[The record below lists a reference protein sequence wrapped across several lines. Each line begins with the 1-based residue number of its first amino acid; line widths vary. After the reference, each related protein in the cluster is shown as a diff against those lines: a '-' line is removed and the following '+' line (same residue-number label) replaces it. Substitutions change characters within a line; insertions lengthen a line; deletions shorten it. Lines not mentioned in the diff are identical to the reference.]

1 MATSVIKILVVE
13 DDFQNRQLIAAYLRG
28 QEFEVMLAN
37 NGHEALEKL
46 KTFEPTIIVS
56 DISMP
61 HMDGFEL
68 YDKVKEIPHLHSV
81 PFIFLTAHVDAD
93 KRRRGKGMGSDDYL
107 TKPIEQE
114 DLIASIKGCLKR
126 VQEIQSATEKQL
138 INQVDSLKREILTA
152 ITHEVNTPLFIIK
165 LTANLLLDDSMNFQQ
180 GELQE
185 LLQKIKKSGDRLD
198 SLLKDFLLTVRISSG
213 ESKKEYEDSRQ
224 TVEPYFVLAHMLPRL
239 QKTITAQGLSFQ
251 TDLSPN
257 LPKLNLHVDQVANII
272 DRLIDNAIKFN
283 KPNGTVYLR
292 SQIRSHEI
300 VIEVADTGIGIP
312 GEYLEKIFEKFFQL
326 NRTTIEQQGTG
337 LGLTIA
343 RELARINQGDIFV
356 ESEEGAGSKFMLVF
370 PF

>member
-1 MATSVIKILVVE
+1 MTSSVIKILVVE
-13 DDFQNRQLIAAYLRG
+13 DDFQNRQLLSAYLRG
-28 QEFEVMLAN
+28 SEFEVVMAN
-37 NGHEALEKL
+37 NGFEALEKL
-46 KTFEPTIIVS
+46 KTFQPTIIVS

-93 KRRRGKGMGSDDYL
+93 KRRRGKSMGSDDYL

-114 DLIASIKGCLKR
+114 DLLASIRGCLKR
-126 VQEIQSATEKQL
+126 VQEIQSATEKQM
-138 INQVDSLKREILTA
+138 INQVDALKREILTA

-165 LTANLLLDDSMNFQQ
+165 LTANLLLDDSMRFEQN
-180 GELQE
+180 ELQE

-198 SLLKDFLLTVRISSG
+198 SLLKDFLLTVRISTG
-213 ESKKEYEDSRQ
+213 ETKKEYEEAKQ
-224 TVEPYFVLAHMLPRL
+224 LVEPYFIVAHMLPRL
-239 QKTITAQGLSFQ
+239 QKTIAAHGLTFL

-257 LPKLNLHVDQVANII
+257 LPKLTLHVDQVANII
-272 DRLIDNAIKFN
+272 DRLVDNAMKFN
-283 KPNGTVYLR
+283 KPGGSITLSARHR
-292 SQIRSHEI
+292 SGEV

-312 GEYLEKIFEKFFQL
+312 PEYQEKIFEKFFQL

-343 RELARINQGDIFV
+343 RELARINHGDIFV
-356 ESEEGAGSKFMLVF
+356 ESEEGVGSKFMLVF
-370 PF
+370 PC